1 MLPFLLNLF
10 GKGAPKA
17 IANKAFVNFADDGMR
32 MAGNVKWP
40 SAISSKLNSP
50 LKPLHLGGLGSTAV
64 STPRIN
70 QIPNVVIPK
79 PSVASYA
86 PVGVREAQNAQS
98 ALFSKW
104 GMQPAP
110 VPSMNISSMGGSPI
124 VAAANNK
131 GFTRKAG
138 EWIGK
143 NVLLPGAIVGG
154 VTDVAGTLL
163 GGEGA
168 ANDLAERGPRGGNY
182 DIGLSPTRHILNM
195 VQNESSK
202 FSQKSLAERRTDLL
216 KEKYGGQAGAYN
228 VVLDPTLSD
237 QENEFRIAKA
247 KQGEERDYVA
257 KVKDDDQRRKDA
269 MQMEAFKTQLALNQM
284 ESNIAMEGLDIQ
296 ERLLGR
302 NQREDT
308 LKSVLALLALMKQD

>member
-1 MLPFLLNLF
+1 MFQALLNLL
-10 GKGAPKA
+10 KGAPKA
-17 IANKAFVNFADDGMR
+17 IANKSFVNLADDGMR
-32 MAGNVKWP
+32 MAGNVKFP

-86 PVGVREAQNAQS
+86 PVGVRKAQDAQS
-98 ALFSKW
+98 ALYSKW
-104 GMQPAP
+104 GMQSAP

-124 VAAANNK
+124 AAAATNK
-131 GFTRKAG
+131 GFPRKAG

-168 ANDLAERGPRGGNY
+168 ANDIAFTGPRGGNY
-182 DIGLSPTRHILNM
+182 DIGLSPTRHILNK
-195 VQNESSK
+195 VQGESSK
-202 FSQKSLAERRTDLL
+202 FSQESLAKRRLDLL
-216 KEKYGGQAGAYN
+216 EEQYGGQASAYN
-228 VVLDPTLSD
+228 VALNPALSD
-237 QENEFRIAKA
+237 EENKFLIAKA

-269 MQMEAFKTQLALNQM
+269 MQMEAFRTQLAVNQM

-302 NQREDT
+302 NIREDT
-308 LKSVLALLALMKQD
+308 FKSVLALIALMKQS